1 MKLSNL
7 LLLGSLVLPA
17 ATAGQSQV
25 LLAVQIYVP
34 FEATEYANI
43 TAKLLGPDVETIS
56 SPTFNETNAMCIDE
70 SFLFWDRDKDSEEC
84 IGKPRWVK
92 VALLGGITADE
103 VRTVNISMPHYEL
116 TVSL

>member
-17 ATAGQSQV
+17 ATASQSEFR
-25 LLAVQIYVP
+25 LAVSIYVP
-34 FEATEYANI
+34 FEAAEYANV
-43 TAKLLGPDVETIS
+43 TAKILGPDVETIS

-70 SFLFWDRDKDSEEC
+70 SFLVWYRDKDSKEC

-92 VALLGGITADE
+92 VAGLEGITADE
-103 VRTVNISMPHYEL
+103 VRSVNISMPHYEL
-116 TVSL
+116 TVGL

>member
-17 ATAGQSQV
+17 ATAQSQFR
-25 LLAVQIYVP
+25 LAVSIYVP
-34 FEATEYANI
+34 FEAAEYANV
-43 TAKLLGPDVETIS
+43 TAKLLGPDVETVS

-70 SFLFWDRDKDSEEC
+70 SFLVWYRDKDSKEC

-92 VALLGGITADE
+92 VALLTGITADE